1 MPDKQKSVVLHKT
14 IKKGIVS
21 VNNELVIRLLREG
34 NENAFESVYKEYYR
48 GLCAFASQ
56 YVSELEECEEIVQ
69 DVMMWLWENRL
80 SLLPEMSLKSL
91 LFTIVKNKCLNSI
104 SHLQIKQRVHEAL
117 YVKFEDQLEDPDL
130 YLEGELMS
138 KLDKAIQ
145 DLPEDYRKAFTM
157 NRFENLT
164 YNEIAERMGVSPKT
178 IAYRI
183 SQALKLLREDLKE
196 YLPLLIFLL
205 KL

>member
-1 MPDKQKSVVLHKT
+1 M
-14 IKKGIVS
+14 
-21 VNNELVIRLLREG
+21 IRLLKEG
-34 NENAFESVYKEYYR
+34 NEEAFEEVYREYYR

-56 YVSELEECEEIVQ
+56 YVPAVEECEEIVQ
-69 DVMMWLWENRL
+69 DVMMWLWENR
-80 SLLPEMSLKSL
+80 SVLLPEMSVKSL

-104 SHLQIKQRVHEAL
+104 SHHQIKQRVHESL
-117 YVKFEDQLEDPDL
+117 YAKFEDQFEDPDL
-130 YLEGELMS
+130 YVESELMAS
-138 KLDKAIQ
+138 LDKAIHG
-145 DLPEDYRKAFTM
+145 LPEDYRKAFTM

-164 YNEIAERMGVSPKT
+164 YNEIAEKMNVSSKT

-196 YLPLLIFLL
+196 YLPLLVFLL